1 MRYFV
6 RLPKTLGD
14 DPMEIREC
22 VEVLKTKIAVV
33 ENELKN
39 IRKMEWII
47 ITAVIG
53 QLVLQINI

>member
-1 MRYFV
+1 MTPLDHRGV
-6 RLPKTLGD
+6 T
-14 DPMEIREC
+14 MEIRDA
-22 VEVLKTKIAVV
+22 VEELKTKIAVV

>member
-1 MRYFV
+1 M
-6 RLPKTLGD
+6 D
-14 DPMEIREC
+14 IQEITAE
-22 VEVLKTKIAVV
+22 LQTKIAVV

-53 QLVLQINI
+53 QLVLQINF